1 MTHWTQQ
8 QEELR
13 ELRKERDEA
22 QENAEFWWGESQR
35 AYAHGHANDMRVA
48 ELQAEVEAQ
57 EARYVDLLRRYDD
70 LRAKHQQQ
78 WTTIE
83 RYQQWA
89 EDVTTS
95 RVQ

>member
-13 ELRKERDEA
+13 ALRNERDEL
-22 QENAEFWWGESQR
+22 R
-35 AYAHGHANDMRVA
+35 
-48 ELQAEVEAQ
+48 AEVEAQ

-70 LRAKHQQQ
+70 LRAKHAQQ
-78 WTTIE
+78 WATIE

-95 RVQ
+95 RVR